1 MANFNIMLDTSNFK
15 PFDYNEMIKPLLL
28 YKQEEEARQKA
39 YLELQDKIASLADLE
54 NSEKDS
60 EHYNKY
66 RAYNQELQDVVDS
79 MAKYGLTRRNNKAFQ
94 LYKKYNAEIKP
105 SQLLLDKRNE
115 LIKEQREMA
124 LKDPTLMFTINY
136 ADASLND
143 VKSNKGTYET
153 ISGELL
159 YKMGKEQAA
168 AASLRNISVGRRQ
181 ELANQYF
188 AIRKGYGAEAAQRFL
203 ENQSEI
209 PELASA
215 VNRIKHSTGTSRL
228 QDDSRATDYILNG
241 MMSGLAY
248 DENYQADGE
257 YMTKAQRNADARAKE
272 QINLSRRAQDDRLA
286 MLGMT
291 RNADGSLTYDMTKDP
306 SYAKA
311 RALAALKNNK
321 PTSNNRDINKNT
333 VMIGASTGN
342 TYKGLNDEDGLGQP
356 LEETNTRELSPEE
369 YINLFNENGNLKN
382 KYLKTAIGPN
392 GHLQDYEIRVIDKGS
407 TKINGTGLLWDD
419 DLNEDVYVL
428 IPRKSQKSSGNNV
441 SGSGKDSSES
451 SDEDY
456 GEDDG
461 LD

>member
-1 MANFNIMLDTSNFK
+1 MLDTSNFK
-15 PFDYNEMIKPLLL
+15 PFDYDEMIKPLLL

-66 RAYNQELQDVVDS
+66 RAYNQELQDVADS

-115 LIKEQREMA
+115 LIKEQREMS
-124 LKDPTLMFTINY
+124 LKDPTLMFTVNY

-143 VKSNKGTYET
+143 VKSNKGTYES

-168 AASLRNISVGRRQ
+168 AASLRNINVGRRK

-215 VNRIKHSTGTSRL
+215 VNRIKHSAGTSRL
-228 QDDSRATDYILNG
+228 QDESRATDYILNG

-272 QINLSRRAQDDRLA
+272 QMALSRRAQDDNLA
-286 MLGMT
+286 MHGMI
-291 RNADGSLTYDMTKDP
+291 RHADGSITYDMTKDP
-306 SYAKA
+306 SYIRAQKLANIKA
-311 RALAALKNNK
+311 DKSSS
-321 PTSNNRDINKNT
+321 TNRDKNKGT
-333 VMIGASTGN
+333 VMIGGNTGN
-342 TYKGLNDEDGLGQP
+342 TYKGPEDVGEGVK
-356 LEETNTRELSPEE
+356 LEDLPSRQLSDSE
-369 YINLFNENGNLKN
+369 YKDLFDENGNLKEHIRN
-382 KYLKTAIGPN
+382 AIGSQ
-392 GHLQDYEIRVIDKGS
+392 GSLQDYYIKVIDKGK
-407 TKINGTGLLWDD
+407 TKIKGSGIFVDD
-419 DLNEDVYVL
+419 DLDENVYIL
-428 IPRKSQKSSGNNV
+428 TPRQ
-441 SGSGKDSSES
+441 SGKVSSPIVSES
-451 SDEDY
+451 
-456 GEDDG
+456 DDDDD
-461 LD
+461 L